1 MIYIYN
7 ANLVNLASR
16 WTFVMYFVINGNTLN
31 SVGIIS
37 SDSNDMDQ
45 RFG

>member
-7 ANLVNLASR
+7 ANLVNLASS
-16 WTFVMYFVINGNTLN
+16 WTFVIYFVINGNTLN
-31 SVGIIS
+31 GVVFIR
-37 SDSNDMDQ
+37 SDSNDLDQ